1 MKKRIIILLSLFF
14 VAGFATVFLN
24 KFESKQAQESQ
35 VEQIKTF
42 SGACKKEYGISFP
55 PFSNKKQIDF
65 SVKELAELGID
76 KVRLAIDW
84 SNREPQKGNYNWKPM
99 DLRMDLAKK
108 NGLKV
113 LLTVPSNGP
122 NWACSEVKNEK
133 SCVFKNKT
141 DFETFVREILKRY
154 QLDKI
159 QFGNEWDNAFVGSAE
174 EFVEYNNLLYEIT
187 KEVSPKTK
195 VVLGGIT
202 RAYPIKEVYCNR
214 GEKLDFSGI
223 EFRDG
228 YTAEKILTKIEKDYC
243 DSGVKER
250 VLYALK
256 NAKYDILD
264 VHLYDD
270 PANWQEYLELLP
282 KEKPIIVSEF
292 GGPSSVFE
300 KTNQDYQVSRLQ
312 EYIETIESLPIEEAY
327 YFKLV
332 DSETSYH
339 KETGLFDGK
348 LKQKKAYGI
357 FKACTSASLSNKGQN
372 D

>member
-1 MKKRIIILLSLFF
+1 MKKRIILLLGLFF

-24 KFESKQAQESQ
+24 KLEGKQKQKSEA
-35 VEQIKTF
+35 EQTKTF
-42 SGACKKEYGISFP
+42 VEVCKKQYGISFP

-65 SVKELAELGID
+65 SVKELAELGVD

-84 SNREPQKGNYNWKPM
+84 SNREPEKGSYNWKPM
-99 DLRMDLAKK
+99 DLRMDLAKE

-113 LLTVPSNGP
+113 LLTVPNNGP
-122 NWACSEVKNEK
+122 DWACSKVKDEK
-133 SCVFKNKT
+133 GCVFKNKE
-141 DFETFVREILKRY
+141 DFQLFVREILKRY

-159 QFGNEWDNAFVGSAE
+159 QFGNEWDNAFIGSAE

-202 RAYPIKEVYCNR
+202 RAYPIQEIYCNR
-214 GEKLDFSGI
+214 GVKLDFSGI
-223 EFRDG
+223 EFKNG
-228 YTAEKILTKIEKDYC
+228 YTAEKILAKLKRDYC
-243 DSGVKER
+243 DSDVKER
-250 VLYALK
+250 VLYALE

-264 VHLYDD
+264 IHLYDD
-270 PANWQEYLELLP
+270 PANWQDYLELLP
-282 KEKPIIVSEF
+282 KEKPIIVTEF

-300 KTNQDYQVSRLQ
+300 KTNQDYQAGRIQ
-312 EYIETIESLPIEEAY
+312 EYLETIESLPIEEAY

-332 DSETSYH
+332 DSKTSFH

-357 FKACTSASLSNKGQN
+357 FKSCVSSSLSSEGS
-372 D
+372 